1 MKKIT
6 WVNFLH
12 IYQPPWQT
20 VGVVQQVASQSY
32 EYLISLFKKYP
43 QYKATINISGCLLDM
58 LSELRPDLIKDL
70 QVLVKRGQIELTGS
84 SKFHALLPLLDTT
97 EVVRQIMLHDEALN
111 KYFPNYKAQGFY
123 LPEMAYSPSL
133 AKIIKKLGYQWLILD
148 PICSSEKIDHE
159 TLYTIKN
166 VGLKVVFRDRVISKK
181 YPAEEIFNKLEQNNG
196 EELIISATDG
206 EIYGHRHEDWQGHIE
221 KVLTHRQVE
230 IKTIS
235 QYLPG
240 LQGQKN
246 INLHSA
252 SWESSEKELKN
263 NTPFL
268 LWSDPK
274 NKIHKDLWS
283 LLDLASSLLKK
294 YKKDPSFQWARMHL
308 DAGSASCTFW
318 WASARQPSDFSPL
331 TWHPDMIDNG
341 VEELVRS
348 IRSLE
353 KATSQEK
360 MQAEKLYL
368 NVKKN
373 TWTTHWK
380 KYSKS

>member
-1 MKKIT
+1 MKQIT

-70 QVLVKRGQIELTGS
+70 QGLVKRGQIELTAS
-84 SKFHALLPLLDTT
+84 SKFHALLPLLDTA
-97 EVVRQIMLHDEALN
+97 EIIRQIKLNEETLN
-111 KYFPNYKAQGFY
+111 KYFPKYKVQGFY
-123 LPEMAYSPSL
+123 LPEMAYSPAV

-148 PICSSEKIDHE
+148 PICSSEKIDNQ
-159 TLYTIKN
+159 TLYVIKN

-181 YPAEEIFNKLEQNNG
+181 YPAEEIFNKLVQDKGGN
-196 EELIISATDG
+196 IIITATDG

-221 KVLTHRQVE
+221 KVISHQVVVSRTVSKYLTGLKKKK
-230 IKTIS
+230 IIS
-235 QYLPG
+235 LRSG
-240 LQGQKN
+240 T
-246 INLHSA
+246 
-252 SWESSEKELKN
+252 WESSEQEIGN
-263 NTPFL
+263 NIPFI
-268 LWSDPK
+268 LWNDPK
-274 NKIHKDLWS
+274 NKIHQDLWA
-283 LLDLASSLLKK
+283 LVKLASHLLKK
-294 YKKDPSFQWARMHL
+294 YPKDPGFQWARLHL
-308 DAGSASCTFW
+308 DQASTSCTFW

-348 IRSLE
+348 VRSLA
-353 KATSQEK
+353 KATIKEK

-368 NVKKN
+368 SVKKN

-380 KYSKS
+380 KYSK